1 MSDLTSILD
10 AKRAVERVLKGTNLT
25 TPIAYENI
33 KFDPPASGMYITCQF
48 QIQRPTD
55 PVFNAGYHR
64 ENIEFQVFVVDDI
77 NAATGTTAGFTRA
90 LQIRNTFKKGTT
102 FQEGDT
108 RIHIL
113 ETPQVAGS
121 MQLNNKMWYPI
132 IIPLLVEV
140 ENYSAVFTEADSYLL
155 LEA

>member
-1 MSDLTSILD
+1 MTDTSILD

-25 TPIAYENI
+25 IPIAYENVA
-33 KFDPPASGMYITCQF
+33 FTPPTSGMYITCQF

-55 PVFNAGYHR
+55 PVFGAGYHR

-77 NAATGTTAGFTRA
+77 NSASGTTAGFTKA
-90 LQIRNTFKKGTT
+90 LQIRSNFKKGTT
-102 FQEGDT
+102 FTEGTT

-113 ETPQVAGS
+113 ETPQVSGS
-121 MQLNNKMWYPI
+121 MQLNNKMWYPV

-140 ENYSAVFTEADSYLL
+140 DSTL
-155 LEA
+155 